1 MVDYAH
7 TPDAIEQALNA
18 LRRQCAGALWCVFG
32 CGGARDKG
40 KRPLMG
46 RAAEQF
52 ADRIM
57 VTSDNARSEDP
68 NQIITDIIQGLT
80 HPERALTEVDRVAA
94 IKQVVAQAKPGDVIL
109 LAGKGHETYQEA
121 AGVRN
126 DYDERALARQLSEQ
140 R

>member
-1 MVDYAH
+1 MGSPRLAAPPVC
-7 TPDAIEQALNA
+7 ALACA
-18 LRRQCAGALWCVFG
+18 LALTACDSAGEPETKGVPLDSPAPAATAGA
-32 CGGARDKG
+32 A
-40 KRPLMG
+40 P
-46 RAAEQF
+46 AE
-52 ADRIM
+52 
-57 VTSDNARSEDP
+57 TSDNARSEDP

-94 IKQVVAQAKPGDVIL
+94 IKQVVAQAKSGDVIL

-121 AGVRN
+121 AGVRH

>member
-1 MVDYAH
+1 
-7 TPDAIEQALNA
+7 
-18 LRRQCAGALWCVFG
+18 
-32 CGGARDKG
+32 
-40 KRPLMG
+40 MG

-94 IKQVVAQAKPGDVIL
+94 IKQVVAQAKSGDVIL